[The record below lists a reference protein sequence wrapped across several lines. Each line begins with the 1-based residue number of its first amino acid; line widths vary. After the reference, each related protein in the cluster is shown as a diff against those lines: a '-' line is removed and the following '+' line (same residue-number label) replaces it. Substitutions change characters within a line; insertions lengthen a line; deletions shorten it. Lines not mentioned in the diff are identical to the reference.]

1 MMIIIMIAEN
11 NDEYDSAAYGDDMVD
26 TDEGRC

>member
-1 MMIIIMIAEN
+1 MIIMIMKN
-11 NDEYDSAAYGDDMVD
+11 NDEYGGAAYGDDMVD